1 MRLGFWRL
9 FHGLRCMM
17 TLQGGQDLVEYVLL
31 IALLG
36 MSVVAVTKSLAIVL
50 TTALSNI
57 AAEIA
62 SDT

>member
-1 MRLGFWRL
+1 
-9 FHGLRCMM
+9 MM

>member
-9 FHGLRCMM
+9 VHVLRCMM
-17 TLQGGQDLVEYVLL
+17 ALQGGQDLVEYVLL

-36 MSVVAVTKSLAIVL
+36 ASALAITKSLAIVL

-57 AAEIA
+57 ATQLANA
-62 SDT
+62 